1 MHTTGLMVVLAITV
15 MLTVGIACNRPQS
28 AAPPE
33 IAIATAVPE
42 PSPTRPSIGGA
53 TAVPEPSPTRPS
65 IGGATAVP
73 EPSPTRPSID
83 GATWILESI
92 DGQPPI
98 AGTYST
104 LTVNG
109 PQSGGFDGCNSFG
122 GRHEPR
128 SLVIKQNGEISL
140 PPFGGTD
147 RLCVS
152 PPGIMEQADRYLD
165 AMQQPAKGR
174 VVDDRLHIVD
184 GSGEV
189 RLVFVRQSPLAGRPM
204 DLVGTSW
211 RLVDDDVTYG
221 EGVTTLLFLD
231 SRAATGT
238 TICRDY
244 TVGYSAFEG
253 RIRIPYQGMSGS
265 TKPCSR
271 DAREREGLF
280 VEDFGWANEYSI
292 HQDDGSEQL
301 VVRTSRG
308 KTLTF
313 KPLPQP
319 TGAIFDTR
327 WRLTRF
333 LETRSD
339 GSGMTRPE
347 DTDLVP
353 GADITAAFAE
363 GSIEGWLGCH
373 LYAYRVV
380 GEDGATLI
388 DADGTISIDDAA
400 LSTEN
405 SCDDQVSLLSQ
416 QRQYLDFLAAADR
429 YGVFGDRLVI
439 LTHTGDALVFQRES
453 TSTEAGQPG
462 PDWTRVEAPG
472 WSDQQGFSL
481 LLPPGWALN
490 ELQGIDSYVGEVTGD
505 GVRLMFDYGSYSWGL
520 NPEDEPEHEYLVS
533 YEDIGGLRAK
543 LLLPVKS
550 PSGAT
555 ADHPPAIGV
564 YFHDLGGASFNLV
577 GRGLTPDQQRVAV
590 GIFRSVRVL
599 E

>member
-1 MHTTGLMVVLAITV
+1 MQTTGLMVVLAIIV
-15 MLTVGIACNRPQS
+15 MLIVGIACNAPQP
-28 AAPPE
+28 ATLPE
-33 IAIATAVPE
+33 TAIATVVPE

-53 TAVPEPSPTRPS
+53 TWT
-65 IGGATAVP
+65 
-73 EPSPTRPSID
+73 
-83 GATWILESI
+83 LKSI

-98 AGTYST
+98 AGTYAT

-109 PQSGGFDGCNSFG
+109 PQFGGFDGCNSFG
-122 GRHEPR
+122 GRHE
-128 SLVIKQNGEISL
+128 SGTAVISPDGEISL

-147 RLCVS
+147 RLCMS
-152 PPGIMEQADRYLD
+152 PPGITEQADRYLD
-165 AMQQPAKGR
+165 AMRQPAKAR

-184 GSGEV
+184 RSGQAL
-189 RLVFVRQSPLAGRPM
+189 LVFVRQAPLAGRPM

-211 RLVDDDVTYG
+211 RLVDDGGTYG
-221 EGVTTLLFLD
+221 DGATTLLFLD

-238 TICRDY
+238 TACRDY
-244 TVGYSAFEG
+244 TVGYTASNG
-253 RIRIPYQGMSGS
+253 GIRMPYQGMSGS
-265 TKPCSR
+265 TEPCSR
-271 DAREREGLF
+271 DAVEREHLF
-280 VEDFGWANEYSI
+280 VEDFGWANEYSV
-292 HQDDGSEQL
+292 HQMEGSERL

-313 KPLPQP
+313 QLLPEP

-353 GADITAAFAE
+353 GADTTAAFAE
-363 GSIEGWLGCH
+363 GSIEGSLGCH
-373 LYAYRVV
+373 SYAYRVV

-405 SCDDQVSLLSQ
+405 SCDDQVSLLPQ

-429 YGVFGDRLVI
+429 YHVFEDRLVI
-439 LTHTGDALVFQRES
+439 VTRTGDALVFQRES

-472 WSDQQGFSL
+472 WSDQPGFSL
-481 LLPPGWALN
+481 LLPPGWALS

-505 GVRLMFDYGSYSWGL
+505 GVRLMFDYGWYSWGL

-550 PSGAT
+550 PSGAA
-555 ADHPPAIGV
+555 ADYSPAIGV
-564 YFHDLGGASFNLV
+564 YFQNLGGASFNLI
-577 GRGLTPDQQRVAV
+577 GWGLTPDQQRVAV
-590 GIFRSVRVL
+590 GIFRSVRIL

>member
-1 MHTTGLMVVLAITV
+1 MQTADLVVVLFITV
-15 MLTVGIACNRPQS
+15 MLIVGIACSGPPP
-28 AAPPE
+28 ATPPE
-33 IAIATAVPE
+33 IAVVTAVPK

-53 TAVPEPSPTRPS
+53 T
-65 IGGATAVP
+65 
-73 EPSPTRPSID
+73 
-83 GATWILESI
+83 WILKSI

-98 AGTYST
+98 AGTYAT

-109 PQSGGFDGCNSFG
+109 PQFGGFDGCNSFG
-122 GRHEPR
+122 GRHESGTP
-128 SLVIKQNGEISL
+128 VISPDGEISL
-140 PPFGGTD
+140 PPFVKTLQG
-147 RLCVS
+147 CVS

-189 RLVFVRQSPLAGRPM
+189 RLVFVRQAPLAGRPM

-211 RLVDDDVTYG
+211 RLVDDDLTYG

-244 TVGYSAFEG
+244 TVGYTASNG
-253 RIRIPYQGMSGS
+253 GIRMPYKGMSGS
-265 TKPCSR
+265 TEPCSR
-271 DAREREGLF
+271 DAIEREHLF
-280 VEDFGWANEYSI
+280 VEDFGWADEYSV
-292 HQDDGSEQL
+292 HQVDGSERL
-301 VVRTSRG
+301 VMRTSKG
-308 KTLTF
+308 KTLIF
-313 KPLPQP
+313 EPLPQP
-319 TGAIFDTR
+319 TGAIFDSR
-327 WRLTRF
+327 WLPVRF

-339 GSGMTRPE
+339 GLGMSWPKT
-347 DTDLVP
+347 TDLVP

-363 GSIEGWLGCH
+363 GSIEGSLGCH
-373 LYAYRVV
+373 SYAYRVV

-405 SCDDQVSLLSQ
+405 SCDDQVSLLPQ

-439 LTHTGDALVFQRES
+439 LTRTGDALVFQRES

-564 YFHDLGGASFNLV
+564 YFHDLGGASFNLI